1 MTCLWVLTGIFEWK
15 KKNQNRK
22 HHLWFGGHGVPGDS
36 GAQSLFSRGNSLRRI
51 LSPMFVRIWSFR
63 SKTLF
68 QSKLHRNGDLSAELL
83 PRPKFSD
90 RSEIDHI
97 WMWGLVLQKDSP
109 EEMSLK
115 RGWGGDQVQ
124 GQGSPPMK
132 GRKCIGWNCWH
143 LAIFDLQKWQSL
155 VLKLKVGWPE
165 LGDSPENASPSELHC
180 EWVWH
185 WLETT
190 GRGIKWRVYI
200 HIFFGLFSLEHL
212 STVWNWS
219 HCVLNKVCLEVASF
233 FP

>member
-1 MTCLWVLTGIFEWK
+1 MAPRKASLQGGFIFVSFILKNVSRRSSLRNIFQTVGHDLFVGTYWHFWIKE
-15 KKNQNRK
+15 KNQNRK
-22 HHLWFGGHGVPGDS
+22 HHLWFGGHGVPRDS

-83 PRPKFSD
+83 PRPKYSD

-155 VLKLKVGWPE
+155 VLKLKGGLARTWRLSWERISFGTSLWVGMA
-165 LGDSPENASPSELHC
+165 LVGD
-180 EWVWH
+180 
-185 WLETT
+185 
-190 GRGIKWRVYI
+190 
-200 HIFFGLFSLEHL
+200 
-212 STVWNWS
+212 NW
-219 HCVLNKVCLEVASF
+219 ERD
-233 FP
+233 